1 MAFQSTS
8 SIAMYPQEVALLE
21 EIFTY
26 LTVSTPTP
34 PSSLTVAHIEAIM
47 SILERWPT
55 SQRFPLI
62 DLSRLV
68 LAFCPKA
75 PFDTPGLKVSFIEAL
90 FASAGWSDGAQE
102 AASMVGKVK
111 ETNTTLVL
119 KALAN
124 AVGEGEGGNEA
135 VVMWVRKILEFI
147 GRVPYRLLVKAQKVA
162 FATVLFK

>member
-8 SIAMYPQEVALLE
+8 NIAMYPQEVALLE

-26 LTVSTPTP
+26 LTVSTTTTP
-34 PSSLTVAHIEAIM
+34 PPLLTVAHIEAIM

-90 FASAGWSDGAQE
+90 FASVGWGDGAQAEE
-102 AASMVGKVK
+102 AAGIVGKVK
-111 ETNTTLVL
+111 ETNTTLML

-124 AVGEGEGGNEA
+124 AVGEGVGGNEEA
-135 VVMWVRKILEFI
+135 KKILELI
-147 GRVPYRLLVKAQKVA
+147 GRVPYRSLVKAQKVA